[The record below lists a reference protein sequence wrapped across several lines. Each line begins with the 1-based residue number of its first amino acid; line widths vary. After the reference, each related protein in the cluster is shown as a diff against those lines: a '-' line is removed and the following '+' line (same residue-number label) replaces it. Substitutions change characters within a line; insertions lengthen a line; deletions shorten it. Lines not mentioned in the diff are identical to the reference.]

1 MVGLPQRAA
10 HTARPTRD
18 IVADLKHVP
27 LLEEDAVGWAALG
40 YDTIEVVDRHRVVIV
55 RDGLQGEQNERTEE
69 RKEEKERGVPRERD
83 ARILPASPSAPPTR
97 REPHTITHNDPDA
110 REAERVLNELARLL

>member
-10 HTARPTRD
+10 HTARATRN

-55 RDGLQGEQNERTEE
+55 RDGLQGEQNERTEK
-69 RKEEKERGVPRERD
+69 RKEEKERGVPREGD
-83 ARILPASPSAPPTR
+83 ARILPASPSVPPGR
-97 REPHTITHNDPDA
+97 RGAHDHSQ
-110 REAERVLNELARLL
+110 